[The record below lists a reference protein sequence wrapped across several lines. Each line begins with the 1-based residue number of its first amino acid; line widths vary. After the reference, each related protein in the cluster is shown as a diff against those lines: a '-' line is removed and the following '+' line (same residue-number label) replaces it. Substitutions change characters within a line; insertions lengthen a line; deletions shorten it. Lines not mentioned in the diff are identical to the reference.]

1 MDKRGK
7 KQLFFWKKKVLCH
20 DSKEQEWH
28 AHSLHTVICAFLLVF
43 GEMILMEKKKKV
55 FCAMIHTDQ
64 DFMLVNVMMA
74 ASGSGG

>member
-1 MDKRGK
+1 M
-7 KQLFFWKKKVLCH
+7 
-20 DSKEQEWH
+20 
-28 AHSLHTVICAFLLVF
+28 VICAFLLVF
-43 GEMILMEKKKKV
+43 GEMILMDKKKKV